1 MHIGIR
7 IALYAV
13 SALLYFRFIFY
24 YMNMFQQN
32 SYRPERFLRWLKA
45 NPLPHLRRPAK
56 VKFVFTQ
63 RMKRL
68 FAVEALVF
76 ALACVVSVWAAWAL
90 ALLSPF
96 ALLLS
101 NLLVSPVEK
110 AVTRWFYRDA
120 QKRLRAHKDLIIIGV
135 TGSYGK
141 TSTKNYLYRVL
152 SEKYNVLMTPGNFN
166 TTLGVVR
173 TIREHLEPYHQ
184 IFIVEMGAKQRG
196 DIKQICDL
204 VHPTIGIVT
213 AVGQMHLETFGSFE
227 NIQKTKFELIESLPA
242 DGYGVINAESQGIAS
257 YKGVPEHCRVESY
270 GIDAHRCS
278 VRACDVEY
286 SASGMEFDLITRSGK
301 THYQTHLLGD
311 NNVLN
316 LCAALMVGEYLGVS
330 EEQRQRAVS
339 KIQPVEHRLS
349 MSRKGGIVVL
359 DDAYNSNP
367 EGAAMALSVLHS
379 MKIPQGASRIVIT
392 PGFVEMGS
400 AQADACCRLGALAAK
415 SADILVVVNRTNRE
429 AILSG
434 ARGAGM
440 EEGRIIVA
448 DTLSQAL
455 SLAGKY
461 FTAGSVVLYEN
472 DLPDMFA

>member
-13 SALLYFRFIFY
+13 CALLYFTLIFY

-45 NPLPHLRRPAK
+45 NPAPHPFRPAK

-76 ALACVVSVWAAWAL
+76 ILACVASVWAALAL
-90 ALLSPF
+90 AVFSPF

-101 NLLVSPVEK
+101 NLIVSPVEK

-184 IFIVEMGAKQRG
+184 VFIVEMGAKQRG
-196 DIKQICDL
+196 DIRQICDL

-227 NIQKTKFELIESLPA
+227 NIQKTKFELIEALPA
-242 DGYGVINAESQGIAS
+242 DGYGIINAESQGVAS
-257 YKGVPEHCRVESY
+257 YGGVPEHCRVESY

-278 VRACDVEY
+278 ARACDIEY

-311 NNVLN
+311 NNILN
-316 LCAALMVGEYLGVS
+316 LCAALMVGEYLGVG

-349 MSRKGGIVVL
+349 MSRKGGLVVL

-367 EGAAMALSVLHS
+367 EGAVMALSVLHS
-379 MKIPQGASRIVIT
+379 IKIPQGANRVVIT
-392 PGFVEMGS
+392 PGFVEMGP
-400 AQADACCRLGALAAK
+400 AQADACRRLGTLAAK
-415 SADILVVVNRTNRE
+415 SADILVIVNRTNRE
-429 AILSG
+429 AILAG
-434 ARGAGM
+434 AREAGM
-440 EEGRIIVA
+440 EEERIIVA
-448 DTLSQAL
+448 DSLSQAL
-455 SLAGKY
+455 ALAGKY